1 MKEKTVKTVNEET
14 VTVIPSKLKVW
25 DRYELEEDTW
35 KHSKVLESDTCRT
48 KIPLNP
54 DGSVKWFDDSKLI
67 RHDWVADLP
76 DRICDCI
83 SDGYD
88 DEEYREEATTALYN
102 ELSQINNNSNIKAA
116 FVRLCERI
124 EELEA

>member
-14 VTVIPSKLKVW
+14 VTVVPSGLKVW

-67 RHDWVADLP
+67 RRDGVADLP

>member
-1 MKEKTVKTVNEET
+1 MKEATVKV
-14 VTVIPSKLKVW
+14 VPSGLKVW

-35 KHSKVLESDTCRT
+35 KHSKVLESDNCRT

-67 RHDWVADLP
+67 RHDGFADLP
-76 DRICDCI
+76 DRIIDCI

-88 DEEYREEATTALYN
+88 DEEYREEATEQLET
-102 ELSQINNNSNIKAA
+102 ELDVTPSYIVDVIKK
-116 FVRLCERI
+116 LCERI

>member
-1 MKEKTVKTVNEET
+1 MKEATVKV
-14 VTVIPSKLKVW
+14 VPSGLKVW
-25 DRYELEEDTW
+25 DRYELEGDTW
-35 KHSKVLESDTCRT
+35 KHSKVLESDSCRT

-67 RHDWVADLP
+67 RHDGFADLP

-88 DEEYREEATTALYN
+88 DEEYREEATEQLET
-102 ELSQINNNSNIKAA
+102 ELDVTPSYIVDVIKK
-116 FVRLCERI
+116 LCERI

>member
-1 MKEKTVKTVNEET
+1 MTNGYGLMN
-14 VTVIPSKLKVW
+14 SLKLA
-25 DRYELEEDTW
+25 E
-35 KHSKVLESDTCRT
+35 
-48 KIPLNP
+48 
-54 DGSVKWFDDSKLI
+54 
-67 RHDWVADLP
+67 
-76 DRICDCI
+76 RIIDCV

-102 ELSQINNNSNIKAA
+102 ELSQINNTSNIKAA